1 MKLIIAILVTQ
12 LLLSCGDNQH
22 SKKSNAVINV
32 PAEEKKINIDTFS
45 TFPPEI
51 VGCACYFSNNKKEFK
66 NKKYI
71 YADDYGD
78 NAFISV
84 NGKMTKFVLNKSTKL
99 HNTHYVQ
106 TFVNDD
112 YEITIDVKQ
121 VSQLDETWQ
130 KTGTLK
136 IKPKVGKVIVKNI
149 YGECGC

>member
-1 MKLIIAILVTQ
+1 MKLIFIILFIQ
-12 LLLSCGDNQH
+12 LLTACSDNQH
-22 SKKSNAVINV
+22 SKKSNAVINI
-32 PAEEKKINIDTFS
+32 PNKEKEIKIDTFS

-51 VGCACYFSNNKKEFK
+51 DGCACYFSNNEEEFK
-66 NKKYI
+66 DKKYI

-99 HNTHYVQ
+99 NNTRYVQ

-112 YEITIDVKQ
+112 YEITIDLKQ